1 MNDELKNNLRDPFE
15 EVFSIPDKLEN
26 DESVVGL
33 ISASTENGSVVRK
46 VNYTKKREQFYKK
59 AQKTIESL
67 FKFYLSEDVITND
80 EYIRQKAYHD
90 QCTLGDLMNQIE
102 ITNRATTTIME
113 NIDMGEVTPRLFEV
127 LSGMIQSTME
137 LLKMKTM
144 HFVSMET
151 NLKQLIDDKEIY
163 QKKSLTNGDTVEED
177 APITSRGSKKLMQQI
192 QNAIK
197 NDEVEDIDTN

>member
-26 DESVVGL
+26 DEDISGL
-33 ISASTENGSVVRK
+33 ISDTNNDNAVVRK
-46 VNYTKKREQFYKK
+46 VNYTKSRERFYKK
-59 AQKTIESL
+59 AQKTIDSL
-67 FKFYLSEDVITND
+67 FKFYLSEDIINQD
-80 EYIRQKAYHD
+80 EYIKQRAYHD

-102 ITNRATTTIME
+102 ITNRAITTIME

-163 QKKSLTNGDTVEED
+163 QKKALSNGNEIEED

-197 NDEVEDIDTN
+197 NDEVEDVEIN